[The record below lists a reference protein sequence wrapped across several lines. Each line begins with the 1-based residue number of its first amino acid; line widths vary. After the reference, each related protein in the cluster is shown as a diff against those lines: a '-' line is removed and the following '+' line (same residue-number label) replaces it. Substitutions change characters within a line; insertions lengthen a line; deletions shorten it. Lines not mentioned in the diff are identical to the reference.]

1 MTALKNLM
9 LSLSA
14 MFVLQFLFSLLS
26 PEKYR
31 PAIKMVLSL
40 ITVAVVS
47 AGILKID
54 FSNIYS
60 SFPSI
65 NTQLS
70 SYESDQLIL
79 DELNSK
85 LSEYIA
91 SLLEDEG
98 IVSEKV
104 SVDTTIDENRCISI
118 TKASIEL
125 GSEYEK
131 DEIIVI
137 NLIKSKIGDI
147 EVSLSFVE
155 V

>member
-1 MTALKNLM
+1 MTALRNLIF
-9 LSLSA
+9 SLGVLV
-14 MFVLQFLFSLLS
+14 VLQFIFSTLA
-26 PEKYR
+26 PERYR
-31 PAIKMVLSL
+31 TAIKMALSL

-54 FSNIYS
+54 FSDIYS

-65 NTQLS
+65 NTELS

-91 SLLEDEG
+91 SQLEDEG
-98 IVSEKV
+98 VVSEKV

-131 DEIIVI
+131 DEAIII
-137 NLIKSKIGDI
+137 SLIKSKIGDI
-147 EVSLSFVE
+147 EVSISFVE

>member
-1 MTALKNLM
+1 MTALRNLIF
-9 LSLSA
+9 SLGVLV
-14 MFVLQFLFSLLS
+14 VLQFIFSTLA
-26 PEKYR
+26 PERYR
-31 PAIKMVLSL
+31 TAIKMSLSL
-40 ITVAVVS
+40 IAVAVVS

-65 NTQLS
+65 NTELS

-98 IVSEKV
+98 VVSEKV

-131 DEIIVI
+131 DEAIII
-137 NLIKSKIGDI
+137 SLIKSKIGDI
-147 EVSLSFVE
+147 EVSISFVE

>member
-1 MTALKNLM
+1 GFAKDQETFDKWSTEVHNQYIYMHK
-9 LSLSA
+9 
-14 MFVLQFLFSLLS
+14 LFDT
-26 PEKYR
+26 Y
-31 PAIKMVLSL
+31 
-40 ITVAVVS
+40 
-47 AGILKID
+47 
-54 FSNIYS
+54 N
-60 SFPSI
+60 
-65 NTQLS
+65 
-70 SYESDQLIL
+70 SY
-79 DELNSK
+79 
-85 LSEYIA
+85 
-91 SLLEDEG
+91 EDEG

>member
-9 LSLSA
+9 LSLSTL
-14 MFVLQFLFSLLS
+14 FVLQFLFSLLT
-26 PEKYR
+26 PERYR
-31 PAIKMVLSL
+31 PAIKMALSL

-47 AGILKID
+47 TGILKID
-54 FSNIYS
+54 FSDIYS
-60 SFPSI
+60 AYLSI
-65 NTQLS
+65 DTELS

-79 DELNSK
+79 NELNAK

-98 IVSEKV
+98 VVCEKV

-118 TKASIEL
+118 TKASIML

-131 DEIIVI
+131 DEAIII
-137 NLIKSKIGDI
+137 GLIKSKVGDI
-147 EVSLSFVE
+147 EVSVSFVE

>member
-14 MFVLQFLFSLLS
+14 LFVLQFLFSLLA

-31 PAIKMVLSL
+31 PTIKMALSL
-40 ITVAVVS
+40 IAVAVVS

-65 NTQLS
+65 NTELS

-91 SLLEDEG
+91 SLLENEG
-98 IVSEKV
+98 IVSEKI

-118 TKASIEL
+118 IKASIVL

-131 DEIIVI
+131 DEAIII
-137 NLIKSKIGDI
+137 GLIKSKIGDI
-147 EVSLSFVE
+147 EVSISFVE

>member
-14 MFVLQFLFSLLS
+14 LFVLQFIFSMLA
-26 PEKYR
+26 PERYR
-31 PAIKMVLSL
+31 SAIKMALSL

-65 NTQLS
+65 TSELS
-70 SYESDQLIL
+70 KHESDQLIL
-79 DELNSK
+79 DELNSR

-91 SLLEDEG
+91 SLLENEG

-104 SVDTTIDENRCISI
+104 SIDTTIDENRCISI

>member
-1 MTALKNLM
+1 MTALRNLIF
-9 LSLSA
+9 SLGVLV
-14 MFVLQFLFSLLS
+14 VLQFIFSTLA
-26 PEKYR
+26 PERYR
-31 PAIKMVLSL
+31 TAIKMALSL

-54 FSNIYS
+54 FSDIYS

-65 NTQLS
+65 TSELS
-70 SYESDQLIL
+70 KHESDQLIL

-91 SLLEDEG
+91 SLLENEG

-118 TKASIEL
+118 IKASIEL

-131 DEIIVI
+131 DEAIII
-137 NLIKSKIGDI
+137 SLIKSKIGDI
-147 EVSLSFVE
+147 EVSISFVE

>member
-14 MFVLQFLFSLLS
+14 LFVLQFIFSMLA
-26 PEKYR
+26 PERYR
-31 PAIKMVLSL
+31 SAIKMALSL
-40 ITVAVVS
+40 ITVAVLS

-54 FSNIYS
+54 FSDIYS

-65 NTQLS
+65 NTALS

>member
-14 MFVLQFLFSLLS
+14 LFVLQFLFSLLS

-31 PAIKMVLSL
+31 PAIKMALSL

-65 NTQLS
+65 NTELS

-91 SLLEDEG
+91 TLLEGEG

-131 DEIIVI
+131 DEAIII
-137 NLIKSKIGDI
+137 SLIKSKIGDI
-147 EVSLSFVE
+147 EVSISFVE

>member
-31 PAIKMVLSL
+31 PAIKMALSL

-65 NTQLS
+65 NTELS

>member
-1 MTALKNLM
+1 MIELKNLIF
-9 LSLSA
+9 SLSVLV
-14 MFVLQFLFSLLS
+14 VLQFIFSMLA
-26 PEKYR
+26 PERYR
-31 PAIKMVLSL
+31 SAIKMALSL

-47 AGILKID
+47 AGIFKID
-54 FSNIYS
+54 FSDIYS

-65 NTQLS
+65 NTELS

-85 LSEYIA
+85 LSEYI
-91 SLLEDEG
+91 SLLLEDKG
-98 IVSEKV
+98 IVSKKV